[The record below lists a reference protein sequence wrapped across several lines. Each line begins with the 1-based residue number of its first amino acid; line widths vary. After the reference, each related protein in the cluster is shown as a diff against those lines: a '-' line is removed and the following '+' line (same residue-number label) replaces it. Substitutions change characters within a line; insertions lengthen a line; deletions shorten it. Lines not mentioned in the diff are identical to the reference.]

1 MRYRY
6 RYHPLTYC
14 LLSQD
19 PACPLQTLSFP
30 ASAPPTSWYM
40 KHYAANQE
48 DWIGDFAAAFNKMM
62 SNGSCVFVKARYIS

>member
-1 MRYRY
+1 M
-6 RYHPLTYC
+6 
-14 LLSQD
+14 SQD
-19 PACPLQTLSFP
+19 PACPLQTLSSP

-48 DWIGDFAAAFNKMM
+48 DWIGDFAAAFDKMM